1 MSLVITLTL
10 LLSVPLAHGAPRFY
24 HRGWLRLLKEGDSC
38 EECRLDLCPAAPS
51 SCPAGVVLD
60 ECGCCK
66 ECGNVEG
73 QICDPDGKQRF
84 YGRCGEGLE
93 CGKDSSRTPEPQC
106 MCLSGE
112 TVCGSDGRTY
122 KNECRLREASYG
134 GAANLSVKQQG
145 PCSTVPL
152 ISRAPRDLQN
162 YTGNDIIFGCEVSAY
177 PMAHLGWRKKGKETF
192 LPGDD
197 AHISVQVRGGP
208 QRYGITGWLQIQGVT
223 KSDEGVYTCYTRNA
237 YGEAYASASLQVI
250 DQEQTNGDASIFI
263 QELQNNSMEDSMASE
278 MDMGPIRPQNFL
290 FGTKPTLSY

>member
-38 EECRLDLCPAAPS
+38 GECRLDLCPAAPS

-73 QICDPDGKQRF
+73 QICDPDGKQHF

-93 CGKDSSRTPEPQC
+93 CGKASSRPPEPQC

-122 KNECRLREASYG
+122 ENECRLREASYG
-134 GAANLSVKQQG
+134 GTANLSVKQQG
-145 PCSTVPL
+145 PCST
-152 ISRAPRDLQN
+152 A
-162 YTGNDIIFGCEVSAY
+162 
-177 PMAHLGWRKKGKETF
+177 
-192 LPGDD
+192 
-197 AHISVQVRGGP
+197 
-208 QRYGITGWLQIQGVT
+208 
-223 KSDEGVYTCYTRNA
+223 
-237 YGEAYASASLQVI
+237 
-250 DQEQTNGDASIFI
+250 
-263 QELQNNSMEDSMASE
+263 
-278 MDMGPIRPQNFL
+278 
-290 FGTKPTLSY
+290 

>member
-10 LLSVPLAHGAPRFY
+10 LLSVPLAHGRPRFY
-24 HRGWLRLLKEGDSC
+24 HRGWLRLLKEGESC
-38 EECRLDLCPAAPS
+38 GDCQLDLCPAAPS

-93 CGKDSSRTPEPQC
+93 CVKDSSRTPEPQC
-106 MCLSGE
+106 MCLSGD

-134 GAANLSVKQQG
+134 GVANLSVKQQG

-152 ISRAPRDLQN
+152 ISCAPRDLQN

-250 DQEQTNGDASIFI
+250 DQDVTSSMMKMRVGSQTSNYLEEEEEEFYDDTEEGEDDGDYESG
-263 QELQNNSMEDSMASE
+263 EYPE
-278 MDMGPIRPQNFL
+278 
-290 FGTKPTLSY
+290 